1 MRALIVGCGLVG
13 GALADSLTADG
24 HQVVGTTT
32 TPGRVEELSS
42 RCTEV
47 RVLRGS
53 DAAAVADAAAGCD
66 AVVVAAGPAAARA
79 MTAEERA
86 ATYQEVLVDTATSVV
101 AAVQAAGV
109 TGPVVSLSSLSVYG
123 RAADGLDRIDEDAPL
138 TASADASPRFFQAME
153 RTYLDGL
160 PDQACVLRC
169 ADVYGE
175 GDMPVEDKIR
185 MAHTVLKGSVP
196 FRGDA
201 LFYRVH
207 VDDVVAATRH
217 AVEAGLAGVFNLTHG
232 DVPPTSRVYF
242 DAVGAGLG
250 FGPLTFRDEIET
262 PGRPISIDRL
272 LATGFTLSATT
283 PAAAG

>member
-13 GALADSLTADG
+13 GALADSLAADG

-32 TPGRVEELSS
+32 TPGRVEELSA

-86 ATYQEVLVDTATSVV
+86 ATYQEVLVETATSVV
-101 AAVQAAGV
+101 AAVRAGGV

-138 TASADASPRFFQAME
+138 TASEDASPRFFQAME
-153 RTYLDGL
+153 RAYLDGL
-160 PDQACVLRC
+160 PGQACVLRC

-207 VDDVVAATRH
+207 VADVVAAARH
-217 AVEAGLAGVFNLTHG
+217 AVEAGLAGVFNLTHAEA
-232 DVPPTSRVYF
+232 PPTNRAYF
-242 DAVGAGLG
+242 DAIGAGMG
-250 FGPLTFRDEIET
+250 FGPLVFRDEIET
-262 PGRPISIDRL
+262 PARPISIDRL
-272 LATGFTLSATT
+272 LATGFTPSATT